1 MKDLN
6 KIALINI
13 YITHRVLRKKYEKG
27 MAEDLL
33 RIESMFEKNDF
44 SGLDEIF
51 NKYFSTSKDTYN
63 SNPNSA

>member
-13 YITHRVLRKKYEKG
+13 YITNRVLRKKYEHG

-33 RIESMFEKNDF
+33 SIESMFEKNDF

-51 NKYFSTSKDTYN
+51 HKYFSAVSSNNKPPQTN
-63 SNPNSA
+63 S

>member
-13 YITHRVLRKKYEKG
+13 YITNRVLRKKYEPG

-33 RIESMFEKNDF
+33 SIESMFEKNDF

-51 NKYFSTSKDTYN
+51 HKYFSAHHSDNKRSQTTS
-63 SNPNSA
+63 

>member
-1 MKDLN
+1 MKDIN

-13 YITHRVLRKKYEKG
+13 YITNRVLRKKYEKG

-33 RIESMFEKNDF
+33 SIESMFERNDF

-51 NKYFSTSKDTYN
+51 NKYFSTRNTNNK
-63 SNPNSA
+63 PPQSAT